1 MSGSESETITETA
14 VSAAGMLRIRGARTH
29 NLRSV
34 DVDLPCGLLTV
45 ITGVSGSGKSSLA
58 FDTLFAESQRRYLEC
73 LSEGARVFLRQL
85 PRPDVDE
92 ISGLAPAVCIDQR
105 SASVPARSTVAVTT
119 EVHNFLRV
127 LYARGGTPH
136 CPKCGEAVQSQAP
149 ETIVARVLQLP
160 ERTRLL
166 VLSPLVRA
174 AHGGHK
180 DVLERIVRHGFVRAR
195 IDGETVEV
203 DGEILLAADTEHT
216 IEAVVDRLVI
226 RDGVAARLRESIDL
240 ACRESDGTCIVCHE
254 QDGRWQDTM
263 FSNRNSCAACDLD
276 FPTPEPRLLSFGSA
290 RGACPDCRGLGIRG
304 AAEGT
309 GGAETIV
316 FRTIPCATCEGTRLQ
331 PFPASIQFLG
341 VTLPEFCKLSVAG
354 AEEQVRGWIRE
365 VSAGGSL
372 TQEARLVAER
382 VLPDLLARLQCLLD
396 TGVGYLTLDR
406 SSRTLSGGEYQ
417 RARLASCLALKL
429 HGAHYILDEPTAGLH
444 PRDTQQLLQLLLRLR
459 DTGATVIVVEH
470 DPLIVGGADWLIDLG
485 PGAGRD
491 GGQLLYAGPVAD
503 YPPDLQT
510 PTGEL
515 LRQMSAPAAAA
526 VMPAAAEIQGE
537 IRLTGA
543 RMHNLQSVDAAFPL
557 GRMTAVTGVSGSGKS
572 SLVTSTLVPLLRAML
587 QYERTPE
594 VALADVDCGAIS
606 GHETVGRI
614 VSLDQG
620 SAGRSSRSCLATLT
634 PIWKEVRRLLTR
646 TREARVRG
654 LKAGYFSFNSGSGR
668 CRECRGSGQ
677 QQIRMAL
684 LPQAI
689 VPCPAC
695 RGQRFS
701 EEALA
706 IRFRGRNVSEL
717 LQLRVDEA
725 CEFFSSFAD
734 LAGILETFREI
745 GLGYLSLGQPS
756 STFSGGELQ
765 RVRIAGELAVPAEVH
780 TLYVLDEPTNGLH
793 IADIDRLSRHLRR
806 LVEAGHTVVVVEHSM
821 EFIRSCDWVL
831 DLGPEAASAGGQL
844 MFSGTPADLQ
854 LQGRGA
860 TAVALRGQLR

>member
-1 MSGSESETITETA
+1 MLESQSETKPETA
-14 VSAAGMLRIRGARTH
+14 LGVADMLRIRGARTH
-29 NLRSV
+29 NLQSV
-34 DVDLPCGLLTV
+34 DVDLPRGRLTV

-105 SASVPARSTVAVTT
+105 SGTVSARSTVAVTT
-119 EVHNFLRV
+119 EVHDFLRV

-136 CPKCGEAVQSQAP
+136 CPQCGQSVQSQAP
-149 ETIVARVLQLP
+149 ETIVERVLQLP
-160 ERTRLL
+160 ERTRLM
-166 VLSPLVRA
+166 VLSPLVRQRRGS
-174 AHGGHK
+174 HRE
-180 DVLERIVRHGFVRAR
+180 VLERIMRHGFVRAR

-203 DGEILLAADTEHT
+203 DGEVLLTADSEHT

-226 RDGVAARLRESIDL
+226 REGVAARLRESIDL
-240 ACRESDGTCIVCHE
+240 ACRESDGTCIICHE
-254 QDGRWQDTM
+254 QEGTWHDTM
-263 FSNRNSCAACDLD
+263 FSTCNSCAACDLD

-290 RGACPDCRGLGIRG
+290 RGACPACRGLGIRG
-304 AAEGT
+304 AAEGD
-309 GGAETIV
+309 ETIV
-316 FRTIPCATCEGTRLQ
+316 FRTIPCGTCSGNRLQ
-331 PFPASIQFLG
+331 AFPAAIQFLG
-341 VTLPEFCKLSVAG
+341 VTLPEFCRLSVAA
-354 AEEQVRGWIRE
+354 AEKCVRGWIGE

-372 TQEARLVAER
+372 TQESRLVAER

-417 RARLASCLALKL
+417 RARLASCLALQL

-444 PRDTQQLLQLLLRLR
+444 PRDTQQLLQILIRLR

-470 DPLIVGGADWLIDLG
+470 DPLIVAGADWLIDLG

-503 YPPDLQT
+503 YPADLQT

-515 LRQMSAPAAAA
+515 LRQRSAPAAAGTPVIA
-526 VMPAAAEIQGE
+526 GE
-537 IRLTGA
+537 VQNAIRLTGA
-543 RMHNLQSVDAAFPL
+543 SIHNLQGVDAVFPL

-572 SLVTSTLVPLLRAML
+572 SLVTATLVPLLRGIL
-587 QYERTPE
+587 QHQRAPE
-594 VALADVDCGAIS
+594 VAAADVDCRAIS
-606 GHETVGRI
+606 GHEIVQRI
-614 VSLDQG
+614 SSLDQG
-620 SAGRSSRSCLATLT
+620 AAGRSSRSCLATLT

-646 TREARVRG
+646 TREARARG
-654 LKAGYFSFNSGSGR
+654 LNAGYFSFNSGAGR

-684 LPQAI
+684 LPEAI
-689 VPCPAC
+689 IPCPAC
-695 RGQRFS
+695 GGQRFS
-701 EEALA
+701 KEALTVL
-706 IRFRGRNVSEL
+706 FRGCNVSEL
-717 LQLRVDEA
+717 LQMRVDEA
-725 CEFFSSFAD
+725 CEFFSSFAT
-734 LAGILETFREI
+734 LTGILEAFREI

-765 RVRIAGELAVPAEVH
+765 RVRIAGELAVPADVH

-793 IADIDRLSRHLRR
+793 VADINRLSRQLRR
-806 LVEAGHTVVVVEHSM
+806 LADAGHTVVVVEHSM
-821 EFIRSCDWVL
+821 ELIRGCDWVL
-831 DLGPEAASAGGQL
+831 DLGPEAASAGGRL
-844 MFSGTPADLQ
+844 MFSGTPAELQ
-854 LQGRGA
+854 LRGTGA
-860 TAVALRGQLR
+860 TADALRG